1 MNVKKIDN
9 CIYKTLGF
17 FNFDKKTYEMFS
29 NKDFL
34 YKTFPNETQSFL
46 NNSYHSEFIEI
57 MFARIIDKSLDRY
70 TKDVDYEI
78 VITHLNKKIK
88 INNIEIFL
96 FIDPYKN
103 NQTGI
108 FSLSY
113 DVEKV
118 TFNEISDLTNSLRQ
132 HKLEIE
138 YDGNRLMLREF
149 ISKYLLN
156 GINFYD
162 NDSPIEQFAGN
173 NFKNYLIIDN
183 DVSKDRDNLL
193 FELGTFSKIGSSLT
207 NSLESPSESYMN
219 KVLDSKI
226 SCFKNYDCLALLN
239 SFTVIGI
246 DNYNK
251 NHAHT
256 HSSWND
262 IYFSIYVYSLYLKCS
277 LQILSNDFST
287 NPKSKRFEFQNF
299 YNKYYRKKI
308 SYNFLPNEI
317 YKGIN
322 SSLEIDEDLDYVE
335 NKLESFAVQINEKQQ
350 RQQELL
356 LLILSVIAAL
366 ELPLY
371 IDGIRK
377 IIGIEDL
384 YVYNLSTYIGL
395 VLIIIIFIIFRTRKK
410 Y

>member
-9 CIYKTLGF
+9 CIYKSIGF
-17 FNFDKKTYEMFS
+17 FNYDKKTAKIFS
-29 NKDFL
+29 KNDFI
-34 YKTFPNETQSFL
+34 YKNFSQETYSFL
-46 NNSYHSEFIEI
+46 NNSYHSEFVEI
-57 MFARIIDKSLDRY
+57 MFARSNDKTLDRY
-70 TKDVDYEI
+70 SKDIDVEI
-78 VITHLNKKIK
+78 TITHLNKKIK

-96 FIDPYKN
+96 FNDSYKI

-108 FSLSY
+108 FSLNY
-113 DVEKV
+113 
-118 TFNEISDLTNSLRQ
+118 TFDNLTLSEISDLTNSLRQ
-132 HKLEIE
+132 HKLEIKYNE
-138 YDGNRLMLREF
+138 EIILLRDF

-156 GINFYD
+156 GIIFFD
-162 NDSPIEQFAGN
+162 NDSPIEQFASN
-173 NFKNYLIIDN
+173 NFKNYLVIDN
-183 DVSKDRDNLL
+183 KFDSSRDNLL
-193 FELGTFSKIGSSLT
+193 FELGTFSKIGSAS
-207 NSLESPSESYMN
+207 NESLESPSESYMSKILN
-219 KVLDSKI
+219 KKI

-239 SFTVIGI
+239 SFTVIGL

-251 NHAHT
+251 DHAHT

-277 LQILSNDFST
+277 LQILSNDFSS
-287 NPKSKRFEFQNF
+287 NPKAKRYEFQNF
-299 YNKYYRKKI
+299 YNKYYRKKL

-317 YKGIN
+317 YKGITD
-322 SSLEIDEDLDYVE
+322 SLEIDEDLDYVE
-335 NKLESFAVQINEKQQ
+335 NKLESFAVQMNEKQQ
-350 RQQELL
+350 KQQELL

-384 YVYNLSTYIGL
+384 YVYNLSTYISL